1 MTEAVT
7 MSVGATGDITTSVWV
22 TVGLATAAELL
33 LLLVVVVTVLVAV
46 VEVVLMAMVVV
57 VEAAV
62 VWVLMV
68 VVAVVVW
75 DSLFSE
81 GGDSGL
87 SFTTQQTPARLPHC
101 TRMASTKC

>member
-7 MSVGATGDITTSVWV
+7 MSVGATGDITTGVWV

-33 LLLVVVVTVLVAV
+33 LVVVVVVVTVLVAV

-57 VEAAV
+57 AV
-62 VWVLMV
+62 VGILMV

-75 DSLFSE
+75 DSSFSE

-87 SFTTQQTPARLPHC
+87 SFTTQQTPAKLPHC
-101 TRMASTKC
+101 THMASTKC